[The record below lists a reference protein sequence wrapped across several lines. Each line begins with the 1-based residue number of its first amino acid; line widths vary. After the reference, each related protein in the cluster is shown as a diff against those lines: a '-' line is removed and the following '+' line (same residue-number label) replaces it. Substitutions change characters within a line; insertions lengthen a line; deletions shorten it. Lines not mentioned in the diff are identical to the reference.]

1 MPVNKKP
8 DGWYWGDK
16 GPFDTKQ
23 KAVQVGQAAHAGG
36 FTEKREKGLIIAI
49 DYHDT
54 YEADPKLWDCII
66 NLFWLRKDEVICIS
80 RNHKG
85 DKQDIYDSIGKVI
98 GKKNCYITDGEG
110 KQEWCKKNNIKVDIW
125 IDDNPQHITEHA

>member
-1 MPVNKKP
+1 MITKKP
-8 DGWYWGDK
+8 DGWYNGK
-16 GPFDTKQ
+16 NGPFVSHVR
-23 KAVQVGQAAHAGG
+23 ALNAINENIN
-36 FTEKREKGLIIAI
+36 EKREKGLVIAI

-85 DKQDIYDSIGKVI
+85 DKQDIYDTIGKVI
-98 GKKNCYITDGEG
+98 GKKNVYITDGEG
-110 KQEWCKKNNIKVDIW
+110 KQEWCKQNNVKVDIW
-125 IDDNPQHITEHA
+125 IDDNPQHITEHE

>member
-1 MPVNKKP
+1 MITKKP
-8 DGWYWGDK
+8 DGWYNGDN
-16 GPFDTKQ
+16 GPFVSHLRAL
-23 KAVQVGQAAHAGG
+23 KAINESIQ
-36 FTEKREKGLIIAI
+36 EKREKGLVIAI